1 MPLASYLVI
10 VADTAVRR
18 GQDLGCRCS
27 QMAGAHDTGLGN
39 PEAKDQVVSPQGNV
53 IVPTACGAGL
63 LCVHRITGE
72 SHENR
77 VRSLFFFL
85 LWCF

>member
-27 QMAGAHDTGLGN
+27 QMAGAHDTRLGD

-53 IVPTACGAGL
+53 IVPTA
-63 LCVHRITGE
+63 
-72 SHENR
+72 
-77 VRSLFFFL
+77 
-85 LWCF
+85 